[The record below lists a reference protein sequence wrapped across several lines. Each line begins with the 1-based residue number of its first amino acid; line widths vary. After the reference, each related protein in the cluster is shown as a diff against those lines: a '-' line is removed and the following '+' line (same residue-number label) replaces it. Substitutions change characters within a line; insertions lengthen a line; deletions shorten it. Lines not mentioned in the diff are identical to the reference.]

1 MTKVR
6 FATGAAAATAG
17 ISPLSPDFH
26 ALPAASQFCGK
37 LDMIADMIRLPH
49 RAVPALVVLTFAL
62 GLSASAPTPASIS
75 FSAAVAK
82 EKEDPKKS
90 KGKKAEDAKKSD
102 AKGGKA
108 TPVGRFGEWDV
119 FTTGGKSK
127 TCYTLARP
135 KERAPAS
142 LKRDDAYVFISNRPA
157 ENVQNEVSII
167 MGFAMKDGSEPTAD
181 IGGAAFQFVAKGSNA
196 WLKNPAEEGKFVE
209 TLKRGS
215 KLVVKASS
223 AKGNASTD
231 SYSLAGISDA
241 LARIRKECQ

>member
-1 MTKVR
+1 
-6 FATGAAAATAG
+6 
-17 ISPLSPDFH
+17 
-26 ALPAASQFCGK
+26 
-37 LDMIADMIRLPH
+37 MIRLPQ
-49 RAVPALVVLTFAL
+49 RAVPALVVLAFAF
-62 GLSASAPTPASIS
+62 GLSASAPTPGPSLALTG
-75 FSAAVAK
+75 AQAK

-90 KGKKAEDAKKSD
+90 AKGKAAAKDDKSKKPDSKAAG
-102 AKGGKA
+102 GGKA

-119 FTTGGKSK
+119 FTTGGKTK

-142 LKRDDAYVFISNRPA
+142 LKRDDAYVFISNRPG
-157 ENVQNEVSII
+157 ENVQNEVSVI
-167 MGFAMKDGSEPTAD
+167 MGFAMKDGSEPSAD
-181 IGGAAFQFVAKGSNA
+181 IGGTAFQFVAKGANA

-209 TLKRGS
+209 AMKRGS

-223 AKGNASTD
+223 SKGNATTD

>member
-1 MTKVR
+1 
-6 FATGAAAATAG
+6 
-17 ISPLSPDFH
+17 
-26 ALPAASQFCGK
+26 
-37 LDMIADMIRLPH
+37 MIRLPQ
-49 RAVPALVVLTFAL
+49 RAVPALVVFTLAL
-62 GLSASAPTPASIS
+62 GLSASAPTAGVQLA
-75 FSAAVAK
+75 FSGAQAR
-82 EKEDPKKS
+82 EK
-90 KGKKAEDAKKSD
+90 EDAKKP
-102 AKGGKA
+102 AKGKPAKADEKSKKPEAKSAGGGKA

-119 FTTGGKSK
+119 FTTGGKAK

-157 ENVQNEVSII
+157 ENVQNEVSVI
-167 MGFAMKDGSEPTAD
+167 MGFAMKDGSEPSAD

-209 TLKRGS
+209 AMKKGS

-223 AKGNASTD
+223 SKGNATTD

>member
-1 MTKVR
+1 
-6 FATGAAAATAG
+6 
-17 ISPLSPDFH
+17 
-26 ALPAASQFCGK
+26 
-37 LDMIADMIRLPH
+37 MIRLPQ
-49 RAVPALVVLTFAL
+49 RALPALVVFAFAL
-62 GLSASAPTPASIS
+62 GLSASAPGGLPSPGV
-75 FSAAVAK
+75 SAAAAK
-82 EKEDPKKS
+82 EKPEAKPA
-90 KGKKAEDAKKSD
+90 KGKAAKAAEEKSKKSD
-102 AKGGKA
+102 SKGGKS

-142 LKRDDAYVFISNRPA
+142 LKRDDAYVFISNRPG
-157 ENVQNEVSII
+157 ENVQNEVSVI
-167 MGFAMKDGSEPTAD
+167 MGFAMKDGSEPSAD
-181 IGGAAFQFVAKGSNA
+181 IGGTAFQLVAKGSNA

-209 TLKRGS
+209 AMKRGS

-223 AKGNASTD
+223 ARGHASTD

>member
-1 MTKVR
+1 
-6 FATGAAAATAG
+6 
-17 ISPLSPDFH
+17 
-26 ALPAASQFCGK
+26 
-37 LDMIADMIRLPH
+37 MIAHMIRLPQ
-49 RAVPALVVLTFAL
+49 RAVPALVILAFSL
-62 GLSASAPTPASIS
+62 GLSASAPTGVAPA
-75 FSAAVAK
+75 FSAAAAK

-90 KGKKAEDAKKSD
+90 KGKKAETSKKSE
-102 AKGGKA
+102 AKGGSKA

-119 FTTGGKSK
+119 FTTAGKAK
-127 TCYTLARP
+127 TCYTLAKP

-142 LKRDDAYVFISNRPA
+142 LKRDDAYVFISNRPG

-167 MGFAMKDGSEPTAD
+167 MGFAMKDGAEPSAD
-181 IGGAAFQFVAKGSNA
+181 IGGTVFQFVAKGSNA

-215 KLVVKASS
+215 KLVVKAASV
-223 AKGNASTD
+223 KGNASTD